1 MLLWCVDDSLPYFTE
16 VILPKLQLPP
26 SPPRT
31 PPPRMDQPLL
41 PSEYIRK
48 KKKEPVLGN
57 FRSLFVSLVLTQIR
71 LVPVHTQGQ
80 NWLREMKIDHV
91 LLQYM
96 LYTNMFVLNLTNVHS
111 VLCFLMHP
119 HFGRRRG
126 NNLFP
131 TFFLLFLGNFTQF

>member
-71 LVPVHTQGQ
+71 LVPVHTQDQ

-131 TFFLLFLGNFTQF
+131 TFIWIF

>member
-80 NWLREMKIDHV
+80 NWLTEMKIDHV

-96 LYTNMFVLNLTNVHS
+96 LYTNMFVLNLTNVHL

-131 TFFLLFLGNFTQF
+131 TFIWIF

>member
-1 MLLWCVDDSLPYFTE
+1 MLWCVDDSFPYFTE

-96 LYTNMFVLNLTNVHS
+96 LYTNMFVLNLTIVHL

-131 TFFLLFLGNFTQF
+131 TFIWIF

>member
-96 LYTNMFVLNLTNVHS
+96 LYTNMFVLNLTNVHL

-131 TFFLLFLGNFTQF
+131 TFIWIF

>member
-1 MLLWCVDDSLPYFTE
+1 MSLCTIFTIHFKTMKNKKHYTVKQHVLLSVRIHNSLYGLVLFVTDLLWYVNDSLPNFTE

-71 LVPVHTQGQ
+71 LVPVHVVGQ
-80 NWLREMKIDHV
+80 NWLREMQMYHV
-91 LLQYM
+91 LI
-96 LYTNMFVLNLTNVHS
+96 
-111 VLCFLMHP
+111 
-119 HFGRRRG
+119 
-126 NNLFP
+126 
-131 TFFLLFLGNFTQF
+131 